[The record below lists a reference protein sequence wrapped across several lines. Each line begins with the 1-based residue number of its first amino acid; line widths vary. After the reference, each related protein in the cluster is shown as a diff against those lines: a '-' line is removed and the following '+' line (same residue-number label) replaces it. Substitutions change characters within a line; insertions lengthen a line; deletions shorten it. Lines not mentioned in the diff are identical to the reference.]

1 MHIKNFI
8 NNTHII
14 LFMKRL
20 FKLIEKYFFI
30 IILIAVAIA
39 LVNPNTFNWVLEEF
53 MGINIINVLLGVI
66 LFGMGTTLKIEHF
79 VNVFKRPK
87 EILLGVSAQYLIM
100 PLLAF
105 TIASLFS
112 LNEALTVGLVL
123 VGTVPGGTASDVIT
137 FLAKGDLALSVSLTA
152 VSTVISPILTPIITL
167 ILIGN
172 TISFSPVDMF
182 ISIFQIVIIPIGLG
196 LFLNYKFPDF
206 CEELKDYLPAVS
218 SIVIAIIVAGV
229 IGANKEAIISSSMI
243 IIVVII
249 LQYFL
254 GMALGFVIGYLS
266 GMKRKQMITIAIEL
280 CFQNSGL
287 STSLAKTHFPNLTL
301 ATVPGALYS
310 VWQNFAGSIL
320 AYVFTHY
327 FAEEE

>member
-1 MHIKNFI
+1 
-8 NNTHII
+8 
-14 LFMKRL
+14 MKRL
-20 FKLIEKYFFI
+20 FKFIEKYFFI

-243 IIVVII
+243 IIAVII

-266 GMKRKQMITIAIEL
+266 GMKRKQIITIAIEL

>member
-1 MHIKNFI
+1 
-8 NNTHII
+8 
-14 LFMKRL
+14 MKRL
-20 FKLIEKYFFI
+20 FKLIENYFY
-30 IILIAVAIA
+30 ILILIGVVIA
-39 LVNPNTFNWVLEEF
+39 FVKPNAFNWVLGKF
-53 MGINIINVLLGVI
+53 MGINIINVLLGLI

-100 PLLAF
+100 PLLAL
-105 TIASLFS
+105 TIANLFS
-112 LNEALTVGLVL
+112 LNQALTVGLVL

-137 FLAKGDLALSVSLTA
+137 FLAKGDLTLSVSLTA
-152 VSTVISPILTPIITL
+152 VSTVISPILTPIITF

-172 TISFSPVDMF
+172 AISFSVADMF
-182 ISIFQIVIIPIGLG
+182 ISTLQIVIVPIGLG
-196 LFLNYKFPDF
+196 LLLNYKFSNICD
-206 CEELKDYLPAVS
+206 ELKDYLPGVS

-229 IGANKEAIISSSMI
+229 IGSNKEAIISSSMI
-243 IIVVII
+243 ITFVII

-254 GMALGFVIGYLS
+254 GMGLGFTIAYLA
-266 GMKRKQMITIAIEL
+266 GIKRKQMITIAIEI

-310 VWQNFAGSIL
+310 VWQNLAGSIL
-320 AYVFTHY
+320 AYVFTRY
-327 FAEEE
+327 FTKEE